1 MNKAKIEH
9 TLNEFRFE
17 FLLAALLL
25 VLFDRAFVTDEAIY
39 TGIVWPVNMILLGLA
54 SWSIFREK
62 IAWIRWLRTLLFLLS
77 VLIPLAFGI
86 IAQYNILIEMSFLV
100 YVVYYSIIF
109 SEVLR
114 QIFQRSEATVSVIL
128 GSISGFLLMIVIAQF
143 AFLQLEFSQPGAFNG
158 LEQGSIPSLYNQL
171 SYFSMVTMA
180 TVGYGDIAP
189 KSETARL
196 VTMFFTIAAQFYMV
210 ALVGIIVSRFSA
222 RTT

>member
-1 MNKAKIEH
+1 MNKGKVE
-9 TLNEFRFE
+9 TSLNEYRFE

-25 VLFDRAFVTDEAIY
+25 VLFDRAFFTDETVY
-39 TGIVWPVNMILLGLA
+39 TSIVWPVNMILLGL
-54 SWSIFREK
+54 SSRIIFREK
-62 IAWIRWLRTLLFLLS
+62 IAWIRWLRSLLFLLS
-77 VLIPLAFGI
+77 VIIPLAFGI
-86 IAQYNILIEMSFLV
+86 IARYVILIELSFMV
-100 YVVYYSIIF
+100 YVLYYSIIF

-128 GSISGFLLMIVIAQF
+128 GSVSGFLLMIVIAQF
-143 AFLQLEFSQPGAFNG
+143 SFLQLEFSHPGSFNG

-196 VTMFFTIAAQFYMV
+196 VTMFFTIAGQFYMV

-222 RTT
+222 KPA